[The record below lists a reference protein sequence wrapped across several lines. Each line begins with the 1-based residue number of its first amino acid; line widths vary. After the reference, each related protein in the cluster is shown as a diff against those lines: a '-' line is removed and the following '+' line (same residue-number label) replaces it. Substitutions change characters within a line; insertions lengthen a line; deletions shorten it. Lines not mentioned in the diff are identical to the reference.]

1 MLSNMEEKDTWFNDI
16 SYFAPG
22 PSWQS
27 FAAFDFACAAIQLV
41 CTPTQCKTPGKQTCT
56 RNLEIMDGNSM
67 KCWTHWSYWCSN
79 VLANW
84 RKTISTSNFLARD
97 WTEGLDLHP
106 PQLGWWGCVWKW
118 GSHQLIAYLKEQFDD
133 KPLEAGT
140 KHMRWHKHWV
150 HYLQSQALNHTVMSS
165 DFKSPKK
172 QTRLWGISH
181 VSIQVYC
188 LWKHHPSVRKVMM
201 QWFRVMFVICFF
213 FSPVTWGSGCCAA
226 ASASALRLS

>member
-1 MLSNMEEKDTWFNDI
+1 MYGRNQSQCITQSGDDAKLTTQIATSACCLDPQWIVGSIYRATPMKLWNNQMLSNMEEKDTWFNDI

-140 KHMRWHKHWV
+140 NTWDDTSTEFITCK
-150 HYLQSQALNHTVMSS
+150 A
-165 DFKSPKK
+165 
-172 QTRLWGISH
+172 RLWTI
-181 VSIQVYC
+181 
-188 LWKHHPSVRKVMM
+188 P
-201 QWFRVMFVICFF
+201 
-213 FSPVTWGSGCCAA
+213 
-226 ASASALRLS
+226 